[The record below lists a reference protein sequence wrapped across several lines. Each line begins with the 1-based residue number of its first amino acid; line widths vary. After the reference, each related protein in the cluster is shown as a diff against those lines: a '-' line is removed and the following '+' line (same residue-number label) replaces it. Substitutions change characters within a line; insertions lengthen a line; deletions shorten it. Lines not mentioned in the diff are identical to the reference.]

1 MFDETVALFWFLAC
15 FNFQLVTFQDQ
26 QTKQKQKLPVQDPHW
41 VILMGISFFV
51 VYFGIA
57 STKDSQQIII
67 GGRNSLN
74 KKMMVW
80 SKFVFKPASIS
91 AGHCF
96 DLPIYMWASIA
107 GGPPSGANASSS
119 SRPAAPDGPAGIGAE
134 AAAPVRKVKIYST
147 PQEVLMSMMPPGCR
161 MVLNFNDHRFM
172 TTWIGP
178 ETKAM
183 PDEIKGQNFQEGLPT
198 NPGNQHW
205 LSAMKGFGQN
215 GLMQKGPCP

>member
-74 KKMMVW
+74 KKNDDMV
-80 SKFVFKPASIS
+80 KV
-91 AGHCF
+91 CF
-96 DLPIYMWASIA
+96 QTSFNL
-107 GGPPSGANASSS
+107 
-119 SRPAAPDGPAGIGAE
+119 SRA
-134 AAAPVRKVKIYST
+134 
-147 PQEVLMSMMPPGCR
+147 L
-161 MVLNFNDHRFM
+161 F
-172 TTWIGP
+172 
-178 ETKAM
+178 
-183 PDEIKGQNFQEGLPT
+183 
-198 NPGNQHW
+198 
-205 LSAMKGFGQN
+205 
-215 GLMQKGPCP
+215 

>member
-1 MFDETVALFWFLAC
+1 
-15 FNFQLVTFQDQ
+15 
-26 QTKQKQKLPVQDPHW
+26 
-41 VILMGISFFV
+41 
-51 VYFGIA
+51 
-57 STKDSQQIII
+57 
-67 GGRNSLN
+67 
-74 KKMMVW
+74 
-80 SKFVFKPASIS
+80 
-91 AGHCF
+91 
-96 DLPIYMWASIA
+96 
-107 GGPPSGANASSS
+107 
-119 SRPAAPDGPAGIGAE
+119 
-134 AAAPVRKVKIYST
+134 
-147 PQEVLMSMMPPGCR
+147 MSMMPPGCR